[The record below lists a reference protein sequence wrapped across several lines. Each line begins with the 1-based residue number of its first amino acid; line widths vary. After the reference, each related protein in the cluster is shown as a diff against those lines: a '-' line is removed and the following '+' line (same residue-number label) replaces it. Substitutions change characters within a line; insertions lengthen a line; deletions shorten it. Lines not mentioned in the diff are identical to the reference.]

1 MAFFNPAGHH
11 STVILYRYFASQVF
25 LTMFAVAG
33 VVLAVATAW
42 RFSGYL
48 DEAAQ
53 GLLTQDILFLIIAY
67 RLPGFLELVIP
78 ISFFLSIMLVYGRL
92 WADSEMVVLQACG
105 FSDRRLLI
113 TTLVLAFLV
122 MLLTA
127 FVTLY
132 LKPMG
137 DAKVEDLFNEQRS
150 MTEFDTLVP
159 GRFQTLRTGKRVTYT
174 EELTD
179 EGELDTVFISEFRST
194 GFQKPKEVV
203 TVIAESGHSA
213 RDENG
218 DRFLVLRN
226 GKRFSG
232 TPGRGDYQVVEY
244 EEYGQLIERERN
256 LEPHYRRGAIPTL
269 TLAQSPNP
277 ILIAELQWRL
287 SLVVIVPIIA
297 LVAVPLSKV
306 NPRQGRYTRLAPGML
321 FCILYIV
328 SLSAARSA
336 VEKEQLP
343 IGTGMLTIHTI
354 FFVVMV
360 GFFHLDKLG
369 RPFGALISM
378 FRRKSY
384 APA

>member
-1 MAFFNPAGHH
+1 
-11 STVILYRYFASQVF
+11 
-25 LTMFAVAG
+25 MFSVAG

-67 RLPGFLELVIP
+67 RLPGFLEVVIP

-105 FSDRRLLI
+105 FSDRRLLVM
-113 TTLVLAFLV
+113 TLVMASLV

-132 LKPMG
+132 LKPLG
-137 DAKVEDLFNEQRS
+137 EAEVEDLFNEQRS
-150 MTEFDTLVP
+150 MTELDTLVP
-159 GRFQTLRTGKRVTYT
+159 GRFQTLRTGKRVTYA
-174 EELTD
+174 EELTSD
-179 EGELDTVFISEFRST
+179 GELDTVFISEFRST
-194 GFQKPKEVV
+194 GFQKAKDVV
-203 TVIAESGHSA
+203 TVVAESGRSVS
-213 RDENG
+213 DENG

-232 TPGRGDYQVVEY
+232 TPGRNDYQVVEY
-244 EEYGQLIERERN
+244 EEYGQLIERENN
-256 LEPHYRRGAIPTL
+256 LERHYRRGAIPTL
-269 TLAQSPNP
+269 TLSKSDNP

-287 SLVVIVPIIA
+287 SIVVIVPIIA
-297 LVAVPLSKV
+297 LVAIPLSKV
-306 NPRQGRYTRLAPGML
+306 NPRQGRYTRLVPGML

-336 VEKEQLP
+336 VEKEQLS
-343 IGTGMLTIHTI
+343 INAGMLSIHVI
-354 FFVVMV
+354 YFVVML
-360 GFFHLDKLG
+360 GFFRMNKLS
-369 RPFGALISM
+369 RPFVALWATT
-378 FRRKSY
+378 RRKSN

>member
-1 MAFFNPAGHH
+1 M
-11 STVILYRYFASQVF
+11 ILYRYFASQIF
-25 LTMFAVAG
+25 LTMFSVAG

-105 FSDRRLLI
+105 FSDRRLLM
-113 TTLVLAFLV
+113 TTLVLALLV

-137 DAKVEDLFNEQRS
+137 DARVEDLFNDQRS

-174 EELTD
+174 EELGD
-179 EGELDTVFISEFRST
+179 DGELDTVFISEFRTT

-213 RDENG
+213 SDENG

-232 TPGRGDYQVVEY
+232 TPGRSDYQVVEY

-256 LEPHYRRGAIPTL
+256 LERHYRRGAIPTL
-269 TLAQSPNP
+269 TLAKSENP
-277 ILIAELQWRL
+277 ILIGLVIGFAFKFLQDL
-287 SLVVIVPIIA
+287 
-297 LVAVPLSKV
+297 
-306 NPRQGRYTRLAPGML
+306 LAPASMVFG
-321 FCILYIV
+321 FHPVI
-328 SLSAARSA
+328 A
-336 VEKEQLP
+336 VLLP
-343 IGTGMLTIHTI
+343 IAIC
-354 FFVVMV
+354 FVIGYVLM
-360 GFFHLDKLG
+360 
-369 RPFGALISM
+369 
-378 FRRKSY
+378 RRTT
-384 APA
+384 